1 MVKKSNF
8 LKTLLTT
15 ASVLAVTASA
25 GTAMADARV
34 TTGAAATQA
43 GVNLDN
49 IGGGNVPLAAGST
62 LTFRG
67 AHTYTPTAA
76 AVANIAAIN
85 VEGNNAVLDATAA
98 NTQIAIGSI
107 TKTPN
112 TNAALTINVNNGNTI
127 TLTGVGAAAQA
138 YQAGALVPAPAD
150 WAFATGD
157 NDYTGLGNINLNH
170 ANDKL
175 DIKSG
180 ATLNGNINGVGN
192 NKGTIEINGS
202 NVVFNGY
209 VGNTGSVKLLDIK
222 DGKAATLAKAGNN
235 KIVTVTIANGSS
247 LNINDGV
254 NLESTDINGA
264 VAGQGELKFD
274 GASTAKVTNIGNGAA
289 LQSVTI
295 GNGLVDL
302 STTAVLKAT
311 KTTLNGANSAIKFT
325 VAANSTT
332 DFETAANNE
341 GKITFNDNHTAKGNF
356 GADGAA
362 LNTVEVINGKVL
374 TIQKDAG
381 KLYANNVTATGNGT
395 ATLELQGANYEIH
408 ANVGTAENKFLA
420 VNFKGDIANAATTF
434 KLMADKTI
442 HSTTV
447 DLANTN
453 AVDNT
458 LELYEGSSIIGDVTT
473 TSANNGFLSV
483 KGDATV
489 SSIGAGGAINQV
501 KFDEA
506 KTLTVT
512 KNTVNANAGIN
523 FIKDGTLALTE
534 AAALDITQAVIVAKS
549 DANGLGSITVNYAT
563 AGQLVK
569 FAQIGDV
576 AVADTSLKLLEA
588 TGGANVELNGTASII
603 KLDLGSSNAEVRLTN
618 AGAGEYL
625 IKDLAHAEGKG
636 ALVLKQNA
644 TLKEGTNLG
653 NALDYIQINSKIL
666 RVENGVNLSATN
678 GIRSNAAGVGNLI
691 FDGESTVSGV
701 VGSNV
706 ALNNVTIDSTNK
718 SKTVAFLNKFNIT
731 GNLDIADTD
740 TAILRG
746 EVAAANIQGKA
757 ANQGTVKFYNST
769 ELTGATA
776 VTAAIGANTL
786 DTVVLGGENITFNN
800 AAGKFDTK
808 TLSFDGKLNELTA
821 TFSNLSADAL
831 RNTTITTDSEIRG
844 HNIVLDDADHTLDK
858 AVGSAAN
865 NFGNFKLLTDK
876 TVTVNHADFYAG
888 VISKTN
894 QEGTVDFN
902 ANNGNVVQLGDA
914 TNELKAVNFNQ
925 NITAHGGIYSKTIT
939 VAGNKTATFKEIV
952 RSSGAMTINAGSHIL
967 FDGAKARSEAVIS
980 ANAAGNGTVEY
991 NDTVTISAAVGTAAA
1006 QVNAINFTGTAAT
1019 QIASVGANLAA
1030 NNIAIGAQTFKPTAD
1045 IKLNGTTAIN
1055 GSTLDF
1061 NSANL
1066 TLENSAT
1073 SIMTGNVTINTT
1085 FAEHAL
1091 GHLTVDGANTK
1102 LNAAATSLTINIA
1115 DNDALPVADESFPLF
1130 ASANGGVVN
1139 NATAATIKST
1149 NNFIKWTQNDTQLV
1163 RSNNAVEAITAA
1175 LGNTNKE
1182 LLADA
1187 VKYGNANNTG
1197 DARAHTTDM
1206 SKMTKSQ
1213 LTESMQR
1220 LTATTA
1226 IQAPKVV
1233 AAVEEATNQVISN
1246 RMGALSNHPQSG
1258 KQLAD
1263 AGVSGVAAGE
1273 GDHTMY
1279 GAWVSPFY
1287 SNTTQKELKGTAGFK
1302 SNSYGATIG
1311 FDTQANADL
1320 TLGLAGS
1327 YVRTDMKHKNFKSGD
1342 KTKADTFLFSIYG
1355 IQQLTNEW
1363 FLQGHTSFSTSRIK
1377 NTEKRITST
1386 AAQTAKGDFDTTS
1399 YTAELLAGYNH
1410 TMDNAV
1416 ITPLMGASY
1425 TRINDGGYKE
1435 TGTTNQNLNITR
1447 KATNKF
1453 EAILGLR
1460 AQMTTAMEGIDVTP
1474 EVHAFVKHDLVGQ
1487 DSKVT
1492 AKHNG
1497 LVTQLSPKS
1506 AKAQKTTFNVGFGV
1520 NAVSGMY
1527 EYGAGYDL
1535 NVAEKSLGH
1544 QGTLKVRLNF

>member
-8 LKTLLTT
+8 LKNLLTT

-25 GTAMADARV
+25 GTAMAQDMQNLVGTDATIANGGASANTATVAAPAIAANFINGDNFRFSSANNLNTGGAV
-34 TTGAAATQA
+34 TIGTINLNNFAAGPFTVVHNADLASVVNTGGAQKLAVTVNNGQILKLTGANVSALGAITL
-43 GVNLDN
+43 GSG
-49 IGGGNVPLAAGST
+49 GGGNGALDVTANDTTLTGNIDSNAAANPGVITINATNTVFEGSVGATTKLGQLDIKAGKSAKLAKTGNNKIDDVQIGTGST
-62 LTFRG
+62 LTIG
-67 AHTYTPTAA
+67 AG
-76 AVANIAAIN
+76 VNITSAKI
-85 VEGNNAVLDATAA
+85 D
-98 NTQIAIGSI
+98 
-107 TKTPN
+107 
-112 TNAALTINVNNGNTI
+112 
-127 TLTGVGAAAQA
+127 GV
-138 YQAGALVPAPAD
+138 V
-150 WAFATGD
+150 
-157 NDYTGLGNINLNH
+157 
-170 ANDKL
+170 
-175 DIKSG
+175 
-180 ATLNGNINGVGN
+180 N
-192 NKGTIEINGS
+192 NKGTLAFEGASTVAVTTI
-202 NVVFNGY
+202 
-209 VGNTGSVKLLDIK
+209 GNTG
-222 DGKAATLAKAGNN
+222 
-235 KIVTVTIANGSS
+235 ANA
-247 LNINDGV
+247 
-254 NLESTDINGA
+254 LEAI
-264 VAGQGELKFD
+264 
-274 GASTAKVTNIGNGAA
+274 
-289 LQSVTI
+289 TI
-295 GNGLVDL
+295 GNGLVDF
-302 STTAVLKAT
+302 STTTDLKAT

-332 DFETAANNE
+332 DFETATNDQ
-341 GKITFNDNHTAKGNF
+341 GKVTFDVNHTAKSNF

-362 LNTVEVINGKVL
+362 LNTVEVINGKTL

-381 KLYANNVTATGNGT
+381 KLYVNNVTATGNGT
-395 ATLELQGANYEIH
+395 ATLALKGANYEIH
-408 ANVGTAENKFLA
+408 ANIGKEANKFLA
-420 VNFKGDIANAATTF
+420 VNLQGDVANVATTF
-434 KLMADKTI
+434 KLMAGKTI

-447 DLANTN
+447 DLANVN
-453 AVDNT
+453 NVDNT
-458 LELYEGSSIIGDVTT
+458 LELYEGSKIVGDV
-473 TSANNGFLSV
+473 SDVAGNNKGFLSV

-489 SSIGAGGAINQV
+489 SSIGATNAINQV

-512 KNTVNANAGIN
+512 KNTVNAGIN

-534 AAALDITQAVIVAKS
+534 AAALDITKAVIVAKS
-549 DANGLGSITVNYAT
+549 DANGLGSITVNNAT

-576 AVADTSLKLLEA
+576 AAADTSLKLLAA

-618 AGAGEYL
+618 AGKYL
-625 IKDLAHAEGKG
+625 IKDLAHAQGK
-636 ALVLKQNA
+636 ASLVLEQNVI
-644 TLKEGTNLG
+644 LKEGTNLG
-653 NALDYIQINSKIL
+653 NALDYIQINSKDL

-691 FDGESTVSGV
+691 FDGDSTVSGV

-706 ALNNVTIDSTNK
+706 ALNDVTIDSTNTA
-718 SKTVAFLNKFNIT
+718 KTVDFLNKLNIT
-731 GNLDIADTD
+731 GNLVIANTD
-740 TAILRG
+740 TAILRD
-746 EVAAANIQGKA
+746 EVVAANIQGNA

-786 DTVVLGGENITFNN
+786 DTVVLGGKNITFNH
-800 AAGKFDTK
+800 AAGTFDTK
-808 TLSFDGKLNELTA
+808 TLAFVDNNEITA
-821 TFSNLSADAL
+821 TFTNLDANAL
-831 RNTTITTDSEIRG
+831 RNTIITTNSNARN
-844 HNIVLDDADHTLDK
+844 HHIVLNDADHTLDK

-876 TVTVNHADFYAG
+876 TITVNHADFYAG
-888 VISKTN
+888 VTSKTN
-894 QEGTVDFN
+894 QEGIVTFA

-914 TNELKAVNFNQ
+914 TNELKLVNFNQ
-925 NITAHGGIYSKTIT
+925 NITAHGDTYSKNIG
-939 VAGNKTATFKEIV
+939 VAANKQSTFKGIV
-952 RSSGAMTINAGSHIL
+952 KSSNAMTINTGSYIL
-967 FDGAKARSEAVIS
+967 FDGANARSAAVIA
-980 ANAAGNGTVEY
+980 ANAAGDGTVEY
-991 NDTVTISAAVGTAAA
+991 NNTVTISAAVGAAGA

-1019 QIASVGANLAA
+1019 QIASVGANLTA

-1073 SIMTGNVTINTT
+1073 SIMTGNVTVNTT
-1085 FAEHAL
+1085 FAENSL
-1091 GHLTVDGANTK
+1091 GHLIVDGK

-1115 DNDALPVADESFPLF
+1115 DNDALPVADESFALF
-1130 ASANGGVVN
+1130 DTANGGAVN
-1139 NATAATIKST
+1139 NVTAATINST
-1149 NNFIKWTQNDTQLV
+1149 NNFIKWTQNSTHLV

-1213 LTESMQR
+1213 LVESMQR

-1246 RMGALSNHPQSG
+1246 RMGALSNHPQPG

-1263 AGVSGVAAGE
+1263 SGISGVSAGE
-1273 GDHTMY
+1273 GDHTVY

-1287 SNTTQKELKGTAGFK
+1287 STATQKELKGTAGFK

-1320 TLGLAGS
+1320 TVGLAGS

-1377 NTEKRITST
+1377 NTEKRIIST
-1386 AAQTAKGDFDTTS
+1386 GTQTAKGDFDTTS

-1410 TMDNAV
+1410 MMDNAV
-1416 ITPLMGASY
+1416 ITPLMGVSY

-1497 LVTQLSPKS
+1497 LVTQLSPKA

-1535 NVAEKSLGH
+1535 NVAEKSIGH

>member
-1 MVKKSNF
+1 MAQDMQNLVGTNATIANGVGSANTATVAADTNF
-8 LKTLLTT
+8 TNGDNFRFSSANNLTT
-15 ASVLAVTASA
+15 GGAVTIGTINLNNFAAGPFTVAHNADLASVVNTGGAQKLAVTVNN
-25 GTAMADARV
+25 GQILKL
-34 TTGAAATQA
+34 TGANVSALGAITLGSGGGGLGTLDVTANDTTLTGNIDSKVGANA
-43 GVNLDN
+43 GVITIDAANTVFEGSVGATTKLGQLDIKAGKSAKLAKTGN
-49 IGGGNVPLAAGST
+49 NKIDDVQIGTGST
-62 LTFRG
+62 LTIG
-67 AHTYTPTAA
+67 AG
-76 AVANIAAIN
+76 VNITSAKI
-85 VEGNNAVLDATAA
+85 D
-98 NTQIAIGSI
+98 
-107 TKTPN
+107 
-112 TNAALTINVNNGNTI
+112 
-127 TLTGVGAAAQA
+127 GV
-138 YQAGALVPAPAD
+138 V
-150 WAFATGD
+150 
-157 NDYTGLGNINLNH
+157 
-170 ANDKL
+170 
-175 DIKSG
+175 
-180 ATLNGNINGVGN
+180 N
-192 NKGTIEINGS
+192 NKGTLGFE
-202 NVVFNGY
+202 
-209 VGNTGSVKLLDIK
+209 
-222 DGKAATLAKAGNN
+222 
-235 KIVTVTIANGSS
+235 
-247 LNINDGV
+247 
-254 NLESTDINGA
+254 
-264 VAGQGELKFD
+264 
-274 GASTAKVTNIGNGAA
+274 GASTVAVTTIGNNANTA
-289 LQSVTI
+289 LEAITI
-295 GNGLVDL
+295 GNGLVDF
-302 STTAVLKAT
+302 STTTDLKAT

-325 VAANSTT
+325 AATDSTT
-332 DFETAANNE
+332 DFETATNDQ
-341 GKITFNDNHTAKGNF
+341 GKVTFNVNHTAKGNF

-362 LNTVEVINGKVL
+362 LNTVEVIDAKTL

-381 KLYANNVTATGNGT
+381 KLYVNNVTATGNGT
-395 ATLELQGANYEIH
+395 AKIEFQGANYEIH
-408 ANVGTAENKFLA
+408 ANIGTDANKFA
-420 VNFKGDIANAATTF
+420 EVNFKGDIANATTF
-434 KLMADKTI
+434 KLMAGKTI
-442 HSTTV
+442 HSTAV
-447 DLANTN
+447 DLAKTN

-458 LELYEGSSIIGDVTT
+458 LELYEGSSIVGDVTT

-483 KGDATV
+483 KGDAVTV
-489 SSIGAGGAINQV
+489 SSIGVGGAINQV

-506 KTLTVT
+506 KILTVT
-512 KNTVNANAGIN
+512 ENTVNANAGIN
-523 FIKDGTLALTE
+523 FIKDGTLALTK

-549 DANGLGSITVNYAT
+549 DANGLGSITVNNAT

-576 AVADTSLKLLEA
+576 AVADTSLKLLAA

-603 KLDLGSSNAEVRLTN
+603 KLDLGSSNAEVRLTKAN
-618 AGAGEYL
+618 GDYL
-625 IKDLAHAEGKG
+625 IKDLAHTQGK
-636 ALVLKQNA
+636 ASLVLEKNV

-653 NALDYIQINSKIL
+653 NALDYIQINSKDL

-678 GIRSNAAGVGNLI
+678 GIRSNAVGIVNLI
-691 FDGESTVSGV
+691 FDGDSTVSGV
-701 VGSNV
+701 VGSNNT
-706 ALNNVTIDSTNK
+706 LGNVTINSTNK
-718 SKTVAFLNKFNIT
+718 AKTVDFLNKFNIA
-731 GNLDIADTD
+731 GDLVIANTD

-746 EVAAANIQGKA
+746 EVFAANIQGKD

-769 ELTGATA
+769 ELTGTTA

-786 DTVVLGGENITFNN
+786 DTVVLGGKNITFNH
-800 AAGKFDTK
+800 AAGTFNTK
-808 TLSFDGKLNELTA
+808 TLAFDGNNEITA
-821 TFSNLSADAL
+821 TFTKLGAL
-831 RNTTITTDSEIRG
+831 GANALQNTTITTNSNAKN
-844 HNIVLDDADHTLDK
+844 HHIVLNDDDHTLDK

-876 TVTVNHADFYAG
+876 TITVNHADFYAG
-888 VISKTN
+888 VTSKTN
-894 QEGTVDFN
+894 QEGTVTFN

-914 TNELKAVNFNQ
+914 TNELKLVNFNQ
-925 NITAHGGIYSKTIT
+925 NITAHGDIYSKNIV
-939 VAGNKTATFKEIV
+939 VAANKQSTFKGIV
-952 RSSGAMTINAGSHIL
+952 KSSNAMTINTGSYIL
-967 FDGAKARSEAVIS
+967 FDGANARSAAVIA
-980 ANAAGNGTVEY
+980 ANAAGDGTVEY
-991 NDTVTISAAVGTAAA
+991 NNTVAISAAVGAAGA

-1019 QIASVGANLAA
+1019 QIASVGANLTA

-1073 SIMTGNVTINTT
+1073 SIMTGNVTVNTT
-1085 FAEHAL
+1085 FAENAL

-1115 DNDALPVADESFPLF
+1115 DNDALPVADESFALF
-1130 ASANGGVVN
+1130 DTANGGAVN
-1139 NATAATIKST
+1139 NVTAATINST
-1149 NNFIKWTQNDTQLV
+1149 NNFIKWTQNSTHLV

-1226 IQAPKVV
+1226 IQAPKIV

-1246 RMGALSNHPQSG
+1246 RMGALSNHPQPG

-1263 AGVSGVAAGE
+1263 SGISGVSAGE
-1273 GDHTMY
+1273 GDHTVY

-1287 SNTTQKELKGTAGFK
+1287 STATQKELKGTAGFK

-1320 TLGLAGS
+1320 TVGLAGS

-1377 NTEKRITST
+1377 NTEKRIIST
-1386 AAQTAKGDFDTTS
+1386 GTQTAKGDFDTTS

-1410 TMDNAV
+1410 MMDNAV
-1416 ITPLMGASY
+1416 ITPLMGVSY

-1497 LVTQLSPKS
+1497 LVTQLSPKA

-1535 NVAEKSLGH
+1535 NVAEKSIGI
-1544 QGTLKVRLNF
+1544 KVL